1 MVFPYISQYTWELTW
16 ENLLG
21 KLTAAAVKSL
31 WKPGRYGDG
40 GTLFLYIAPGGSKSW
55 IQRLTINGRRRDMGL
70 GAYPLVSLREARD
83 KAFENRKLA
92 RSGGDPLAE
101 KRRAR
106 TPTFRQA
113 AQATFEANKPRW
125 RSAKVASNWMQQ
137 LERHA
142 FNRLGGLQVDQMRRD
157 DVLAVLT
164 PIWTSKPETARR
176 VRRCIK
182 ATLRWCQAHGYIEHN
197 VAGEDIDGAL
207 PSMKRVR
214 QHLRALPYLEVHEA
228 LVVVEESEASLP
240 VKLCFRFL
248 VLTAAR
254 SGEARGAKWEEI
266 DFDAKEWRIPGTRMK
281 SGVEHRVPLSSQ
293 AMDVLQLART
303 LDDGSG
309 LIFPSPSRRG
319 KELSDMAL
327 TKVLRDNGL
336 SKRTTVHGLR
346 STFRDW
352 ASEKTEADHAV
363 MELSLAHSVGSAVEQ
378 AYARS
383 DLLAKRRELLAKWG
397 DYLAA
402 SSR

>member
-1 MVFPYISQYTWELTW
+1 MG
-16 ENLLG
+16 N
-21 KLTAAAVKSL
+21 LTAAKVKSL

-40 GTLFLYIAPGGSKSW
+40 GTLFLYVTQGGSKSW
-55 IQRLTINGRRRDMGL
+55 IQRLTIKGRRRDIGL
-70 GAYPLVSLREARD
+70 GGYPLVSLREARD

-92 RSGGDPLAE
+92 RSGGDPIAE

-125 RSAKVASNWMQQ
+125 RNAKVASNWMQQ

-142 FNRLGGLQVDQMRRD
+142 FKRLGDLQVDQIRRD

-182 ATLRWCQAHGYIEHN
+182 ATLRWGQAHGYIEHN
-197 VAGEDIDGAL
+197 MAGEAIDGAL
-207 PSMKRVR
+207 PSMRPIS
-214 QHLRALPYLEVHEA
+214 QHLRSLPYQEVHEA
-228 LVVVEESEASLP
+228 LVIVEESEASLP
-240 VKLCFRFL
+240 VKLCFKFL

-254 SGEARGAKWEEI
+254 SGEARGARWDEI
-266 DFDAKEWRIPGTRMK
+266 DSDAQEWRIPDSRMK
-281 SGVEHRVPLSSQ
+281 SGTEHRVPLSNS
-293 AMDVLQLART
+293 AMDVLKRART

-309 LIFPSPSRRG
+309 QIFPSPSRKG

-336 SKRTTVHGLR
+336 AERTTVHGLR
-346 STFRDW
+346 STFRVW
-352 ASEKTEADHAV
+352 ASEQTDADHAV

-383 DLLAKRRELLAKWG
+383 DLLAQRRELLSKWG
-397 DYLAA
+397 AYVTA
-402 SSR
+402 SSG